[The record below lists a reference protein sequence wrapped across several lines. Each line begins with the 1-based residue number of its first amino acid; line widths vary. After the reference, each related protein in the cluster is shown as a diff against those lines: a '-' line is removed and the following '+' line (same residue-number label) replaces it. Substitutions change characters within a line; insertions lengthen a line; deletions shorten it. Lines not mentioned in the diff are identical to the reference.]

1 MKNQRTPLFLLASLV
16 LASAT
21 VSAQSNEQE
30 ERIGASFVLALG
42 RAPSSGEIDHWAKL
56 GTLPVADL
64 IARHQQQLQGDVG
77 VKRATVVKA
86 CADAFG
92 REPTEPEID
101 AWSSGNWTY
110 AELMKQHIQWLGEH
124 PTEYQQAIERAYQ
137 LVMRRPAYPV
147 EIDYWK
153 AQPTLSYALL
163 VGCIED
169 WARRNAPGLMATT
182 GTPTVSLHSAY
193 LTTFRLSPAI
203 AAEARAAAGLVP
215 AGDANLSSASG
226 RNLVAAGAGN
236 VATGGHIHFV
246 AAGGARLRP
255 TLPGN

>member
-1 MKNQRTPLFLLASLV
+1 M
-16 LASAT
+16 
-21 VSAQSNEQE
+21 
-30 ERIGASFVLALG
+30 LALG

-182 GTPTVSLHSAY
+182 GTPTVSVNSGY
-193 LTTFRLSPAI
+193 LTTIRLSPAV
-203 AAEARAAAGLVP
+203 AAEARAATGLFP
-215 AGDANLSSASG
+215 AGESNLAAAAG
-226 RNLVAAGAGN
+226 RHLVAAGAG
-236 VATGGHIHFV
+236 TIITSGHIHFV
-246 AAGGARLRP
+246 AAGGDNLLL
-255 TLPGN
+255 TPGGD